1 MPFSVP
7 NFRDFG
13 LHFGFQ
19 NWLQKVIARIL
30 AFSWR
35 SWALLDRPWGVLG
48 GSWGVLGPFPGDPEA
63 LLGRSEGSWGVL
75 GASWGVFKTLCR
87 QKPYFC
93 RLAVV
98 LLRFCCAFAYFR

>member
-13 LHFGFQ
+13 LRFGLQ
-19 NWLQKVIARIL
+19 NWHQKAGPGIL

-63 LLGRSEGSWGVL
+63 LLGRSWRVL
-75 GASWGVFKTLCR
+75 GAFLERPGAFLKRFAGKSHIFSGSLW
-87 QKPYFC
+87 FC
-93 RLAVV
+93 
-98 LLRFCCAFAYFR
+98 